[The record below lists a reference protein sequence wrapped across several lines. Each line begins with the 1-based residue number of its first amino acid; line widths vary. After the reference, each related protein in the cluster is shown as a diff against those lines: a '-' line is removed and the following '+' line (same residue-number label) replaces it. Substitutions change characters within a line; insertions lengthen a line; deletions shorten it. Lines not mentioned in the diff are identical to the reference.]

1 MDRRAFIGTIAGGLL
16 AAPLAAEAQP
26 AEKTWRVGFLTPGFK
41 ELPGSNPGLAPLS
54 QGLRELG
61 YVEGRNL
68 TLEVRYAEGRTE
80 RFPALA
86 AELVN
91 LKVDVLVAATTPGAL
106 AAKQATGTI
115 PIV

>member
-1 MDRRAFIGTIAGGLL
+1 MNRRTFISGITLGLL
-16 AAPLAAEAQP
+16 AAPLGAVAQK
-26 AEKTWRVGFLTPGFK
+26 AGKVWRIGYLTSGFR

-61 YVEGRNL
+61 YVEGRNV

-86 AELVN
+86 
-91 LKVDVLVAATTPGAL
+91 G
-106 AAKQATGTI
+106 QAT
-115 PIV
+115 P